1 LSTGDLIA
9 ILKDAVSTAIM
20 MAMPFLLVSIII
32 GVVISVFQAAT
43 QIHDQNIIFVPKI
56 LATAVLLIFLSTWL
70 INTIVG
76 FTERLFSNINAF
88 M

>member
-1 LSTGDLIA
+1 MSAGEVIA
-9 ILKDAVSTAIM
+9 IMKDAVSTAMM
-20 MAMPFLLVSIII
+20 MAMPFLIVSIVI
-32 GVVISVFQAAT
+32 GIVISVFQAAT

-56 LATAVLLIFLSTWL
+56 LATAVLLIFLSSWL

-76 FTERLFSNINAF
+76 FTQRLFSSINTF